1 MDLVLQ
7 GVTILCFAASYAV
20 ALGLELLGLWR
31 PGIVRRWVVTAC
43 GGAGLLAHTV
53 YLLGHGLPLRGE
65 ADLLLALSW
74 ILTVFYLV
82 GSIHHR
88 RLVWGVFVLP
98 VVLALVLI
106 GWVTADADT
115 VAESQAASSLWVWLH
130 IAFMLLGAVG
140 LCVAFM
146 ASVML
151 LVQSARLR
159 HKKLPGAGT
168 RLLSLERLESMNRRA
183 IDLAFPLFTFGL
195 ALGFVL
201 LASTPRALSI
211 FDPKILATAL
221 LWLMFLV
228 VWYLRHGLHLRGRKV
243 AWWTV
248 LAFVLLVWA
257 LMLSHF
263 DTGI

>member
-1 MDLVLQ
+1 MDQVLQ

-20 ALGLELLGLWR
+20 ALGLELLTLWR
-31 PGIVRRWVVTAC
+31 PGAVRRWVILVCAA
-43 GGAGLLAHTV
+43 AGFFAHSV
-53 YLLGHGLPLRGE
+53 YLLHLGLPLRGE
-65 ADLLLALSW
+65 VDSLLALSW

-88 RLVWGVFVLP
+88 RLAWGVFVLP
-98 VVLALVLI
+98 VVLALVLVAWI
-106 GWVTADADT
+106 TPDTDTAAQ
-115 VAESQAASSLWVWLH
+115 SQTASSLWVWLH
-130 IAFMLLGAVG
+130 TAFMLLGAVG

-159 HKKLPGAGT
+159 HKKLPGDGS
-168 RLLSLERLESMNRRA
+168 RLLSLERLETMNRRA

-201 LASTPRALSI
+201 LASTPRPLSI
-211 FDPKILATAL
+211 FDPKILATAV

-228 VWYLRHGLHLRGRKV
+228 VWYLRHGLHLRGRRV

-257 LMLSHF
+257 LMLNHF